1 MDEDEEDNSEEEQD
15 GVTMDKDAL
24 AYIRS
29 RKQVHKLHAAAKLM
43 WLDYILSCFII
54 YLTYDN
60 LA

>member
-1 MDEDEEDNSEEEQD
+1 MIRDPAMDEDEEDNSEEEQD

-43 WLDYILSCFII
+43 
-54 YLTYDN
+54 
-60 LA
+60 